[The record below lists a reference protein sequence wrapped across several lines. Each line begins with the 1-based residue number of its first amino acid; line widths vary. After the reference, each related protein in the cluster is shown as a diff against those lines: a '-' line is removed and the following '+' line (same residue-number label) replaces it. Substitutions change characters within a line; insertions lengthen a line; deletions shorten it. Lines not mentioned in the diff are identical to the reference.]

1 MTSPWHATQRPM
13 RILDFD
19 LENRPLSYLGQDWTS
34 AEITAIGWSW
44 IGSDKVEVLL
54 LQREGFYQDD
64 AGVLYPPEV
73 ALQNF
78 RDTLLS
84 ADMVTGHYIRRH
96 DLPILNSAL
105 IEYGLPTL
113 TPILAQDTQRDM
125 VRRKDLSTSQEN
137 LASMFGMPEAKH
149 HMTMAEWRKANR
161 LSPEG
166 MAGARKRVVDDVVQ
180 HMALREEMLKRGLL
194 RAPRIW
200 YP

>member
-44 IGSDKVEVLL
+44 VGSDKVEVLL

-64 AGVLYPPEV
+64 TGVLYPPAV

-113 TPILAQDTQRDM
+113 TPVLTQDTQRDM
-125 VRRKDLSTSQEN
+125 VRRKDLSASQEN
-137 LASMFGMPEAKH
+137 LASMFGMQEAKH
-149 HMTMAEWRKANR
+149 HMSQTEWRTANR

-194 RAPRIW
+194 RAPRVW
-200 YP
+200 HP